1 MVVPDDKSNLGM
13 PQSEKLS
20 SKYSSS
26 EAFQRMNKSSSSE
39 NNLDIDEIFGKTLLL
54 YQDYSEILIAY
65 KKTKFM
71 QELYND
77 IKGYVQKVKVILVN
91 ELDAIKDQDVIM
103 RDKVMEEAANAEP
116 GDNVYTPKIICPL
129 QQKRLHDIVKYL
141 VLIIMTQ
148 YQQQ

>member
-1 MVVPDDKSNLGM
+1 
-13 PQSEKLS
+13 
-20 SKYSSS
+20 
-26 EAFQRMNKSSSSE
+26 MNKSSSSE
-39 NNLDIDEIFGKTLLL
+39 NNMDIDEIFGKTLLL
-54 YQDYSEILIAY
+54 YQDYSDILIAY

-91 ELDAIKDQDVIM
+91 ELDTIKDQDVIM
-103 RDKVMEEAANAEP
+103 RDKMSEDGRGENAAEN
-116 GDNVYTPKIICPL
+116 NYTPKIICPQ

-141 VLIIMTQ
+141 VLIVMTQ